1 MSKMKSFNLAKR
13 ISFAMLL
20 VLILFVSISSIQAGD
35 VNETILNSNEDIA
48 LSIENN
54 DQLEI
59 DGKSEINENV
69 LEQNIK
75 NQTQLTSPTTKV
87 YYNGKYEVTLIDS
100 NTGKSLANKEIKLS
114 IDNVGYSAN

>member
-48 LSIENN
+48 LSIEN
-54 DQLEI
+54 LR
-59 DGKSEINENV
+59 
-69 LEQNIK
+69 
-75 NQTQLTSPTTKV
+75 LTKMYWSKILKIRH
-87 YYNGKYEVTLIDS
+87 N
-100 NTGKSLANKEIKLS
+100 
-114 IDNVGYSAN
+114 